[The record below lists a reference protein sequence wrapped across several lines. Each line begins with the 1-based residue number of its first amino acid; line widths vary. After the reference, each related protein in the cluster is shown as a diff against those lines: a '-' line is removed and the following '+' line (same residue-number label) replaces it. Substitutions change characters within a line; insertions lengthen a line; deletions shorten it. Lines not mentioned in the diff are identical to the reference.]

1 MDSHKRPDVVKYHN
15 AVFLP
20 LITSFEKQMVQWIQR
35 GSKFKC
41 IDPDLGPGKR
51 RVIALF
57 QDESSFHVN
66 EFKKSTWYTPLVT
79 LTGI

>member
-1 MDSHKRPDVVKYHN
+1 MDGHKRLDVVEYCN
-15 AVFLP
+15 VVFLS
-20 LITSFEKQMVQWIQR
+20 LIASLKKQMVQWIQR

-57 QDESSFHVN
+57 QDKSSFHVN
-66 EFKKSTWYTPLVT
+66 EFKKST
-79 LTGI
+79 